1 MRERNDGMFFLVPLF
16 CFMSVLP
23 LEKDMFVSFVSPVS
37 LSVVHRTVYTSARSC
52 LSARAFHVWTH
63 VWLKIPRLCRPPKNV
78 HIITTSCM
86 LAHERSTPLTRTPS
100 SSIPSSRTTFQV
112 KLPINKSPVLR
123 RQEEE
128 SGSLAN
134 ITSSTRY
141 EPNNFDYSETA
152 EIFLQEQSSDKS
164 GTV

>member
-37 LSVVHRTVYTSARSC
+37 LFSC
-52 LSARAFHVWTH
+52 SQNCLHLCTQLSQCTIHMWTH
-63 VWLKIPRLCRPPKNV
+63 MWLKIPRLCRPPKNI
-78 HIITTSCM
+78 HIITISCM

-100 SSIPSSRTTFQV
+100 SSIPSSTTTSQV
-112 KLPINKSPVLR
+112 KLPINKSPVPL

-128 SGSLAN
+128 SGSLAKIN
-134 ITSSTRY
+134 SST
-141 EPNNFDYSETA
+141 NVMTLVD
-152 EIFLQEQSSDKS
+152 LQ
-164 GTV
+164 